1 MLHFGLPTAGVTLSV
16 LSHSV
21 LTGNTHVAKPQAIA
35 VRDIYAKGCRQ
46 LSNLAGRS
54 KVLLTPRSPRTHVS
68 FNWPRL
74 TRAGLARKVGDIER
88 WAADACRDLGGGS
101 SRR

>member
-21 LTGNTHVAKPQAIA
+21 LTGNTHVAKPQALA
-35 VRDIYAKGCRQ
+35 VRDMYAEGCGQ
-46 LSNLAGRS
+46 LSILAGTS
-54 KVLLTPRSPRTHVS
+54 KAHPRSPRTHVT
-68 FNWPRL
+68 FDWPRL
-74 TRAGLARKVGDIER
+74 TLAGAEGVGDIER
-88 WAADACRDLGGGS
+88 WARDACRDLGGGS

>member
-21 LTGNTHVAKPQAIA
+21 LTGNTHVAKPQALA
-35 VRDIYAKGCRQ
+35 VRDMYAEGWGQ
-46 LSNLAGRS
+46 LSILAGQS
-54 KVLLTPRSPRTHVS
+54 ASPPRSPRIHVT

-74 TRAGLARKVGDIER
+74 ILAGLARKVGDIER
-88 WAADACRDLGGGS
+88 WARDACRD
-101 SRR
+101 